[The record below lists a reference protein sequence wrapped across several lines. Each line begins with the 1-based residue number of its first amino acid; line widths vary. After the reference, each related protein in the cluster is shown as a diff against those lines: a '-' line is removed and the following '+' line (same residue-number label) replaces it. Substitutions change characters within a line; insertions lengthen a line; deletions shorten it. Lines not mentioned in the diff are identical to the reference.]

1 MICPNCGFDSPSNM
15 RFCGL
20 CGTRLTID
28 CPECSSANPLDF
40 RFCGM
45 CGARLNADTVQPIL
59 EQSLFLPKTE
69 DEPLLPTETTPL
81 EGERRVVTVA
91 VDRKSVV

>member
-1 MICPNCGFDSPSNM
+1 M

-28 CPECSSANPLDF
+28 CPECSSANPLDY

-45 CGARLNADTVQPIL
+45 CGARLNTDTVQPIL

-81 EGERRVVTVA
+81 EGERRVVTVI
-91 VDRKSVV
+91 VTDLTD